1 MYTVFCDSACDLNQ
15 EILEKY
21 NIKKLNIPYALDGED
36 QEPLITDS
44 DYKEYYKKVREGAV
58 SKTSSINEF
67 KFREAFEEELKKG
80 NDIIY
85 IHLSGSLTSSFNCL
99 NNIKEDFKKQY
110 PDRKVFFVDSL
121 GVSTQIGLLVYLV
134 AKKLKAGEDIEE
146 VYNYIVEKKYKISC
160 YFVCKDLSYLVR
172 GGRLSKLK
180 AVCGTLL
187 GVKPLLKC
195 DDEGKIV
202 KIEMLRGKIAVLR
215 RFIKLLQDEGENV
228 FDYPVSIM
236 HSDCIADAE
245 ELRAEIKKSIGESED
260 IWIDNLGTTIGS
272 HCGPD
277 TLGLIFHSRHR

>member
-1 MYTVFCDSACDLNQ
+1 MYTIFCDSACDLNQ
-15 EILEKY
+15 ETLDKY
-21 NIKKLNIPYALDGED
+21 SIKKLDIPYALDGED
-36 QEPLITDS
+36 QKPLITDD

-67 KFREAFEEELKKG
+67 KFREAFEPEIKKG

-121 GVSTQIGLLVYLV
+121 GVSTQIGLLVYFV

-245 ELRAEIKKSIGESED
+245 ELRAEIKKSIGESEN

>member
-58 SKTSSINEF
+58 SMTSSINEF

-99 NNIKEDFKKQY
+99 SFIKEDFKKQY
-110 PDRKVFFVDSL
+110 PDRKIFFVDSL
-121 GVSTQIGLLVYLV
+121 GVSTQIGLLVYLA
-134 AKKLKAGEDIEE
+134 AKRLKAGEDIES
-146 VYNYIVEKKYKISC
+146 VYNYLCEKKYKISC

-172 GGRLSKLK
+172 GGRLSKFK

-202 KIEMLRGKIAVLR
+202 KIEMLRGKIAILR

-228 FDYPVSIM
+228 LDYPVSIM
-236 HSDCIADAE
+236 NSDCFADAE
-245 ELRAEIKKSIGESED
+245 ELKAEIEKSIGKSED

>member
-15 EILEKY
+15 ETLDKY
-21 NIKKLNIPYALDGED
+21 SIKKLNIPYALDGED
-36 QEPLITDS
+36 QEPLITDN

-58 SKTSSINEF
+58 STTSSINEF
-67 KFREAFEEELKKG
+67 KFREAFEPELKKG

-85 IHLSGSLTSSFNCL
+85 IHLSSSLTSSFNCL

-110 PDRKVFFVDSL
+110 PDRKMFFVDSL
-121 GVSTQIGLLVYLV
+121 GVSTQIGLLVYLT
-134 AKKLKAGEDIEE
+134 AKKLKAGEDIES
-146 VYNYIVEKKYKISC
+146 VYNYICEKKYKISC

-172 GGRLSKLK
+172 GGRLSKFK

-202 KIEMLRGKIAVLR
+202 KIEMLRGRVAIIK
-215 RFIKLLQDEGENV
+215 RFIKLLQDEGENIL
-228 FDYPVSIM
+228 DYPVSIM
-236 HSDCIADAE
+236 NSDCLTDAE
-245 ELRAEIKKSIGESED
+245 ELKNEIENVIGKSEN